1 VSQFSNHH
9 WQLFL
14 RYLTG
19 TAVLAVICF
28 CVPHQQVHDFGSF
41 FRVLFT
47 ESFGVFAEWPAAWA
61 SLVVILLAGCVF
73 CLVRALD
80 ELLPLFNR
88 ECFSAGIFY
97 GLMLLPVLL
106 FSIGTFLLARA
117 LF

>member
-1 VSQFSNHH
+1 MSQFTNHH
-9 WQLFL
+9 RRLFL
-14 RYLTG
+14 RYLVG
-19 TAVLAVICF
+19 MAVLGAICF
-28 CVPHQQVHDFGSF
+28 FVPHQQVHDLGSF

-61 SLVVILLAGCVF
+61 SLVVILLAGCAF

-88 ECFSAGIFY
+88 ECFSAGVFY

-106 FSIGTFLLARA
+106 FSAGSFLLARA